1 MKRGIIVLAFTLC
14 FAVIISGTL
23 LAKGKP
29 DTPSDKAEL
38 IEFAGDLTGSQI
50 VTGGFPNAGPFPDYT
65 MTLSGALPAGAYDG
79 KLHINIYMAD
89 PSGPPG
95 KNKRTVV
102 KFWWSDG
109 IGIRI
114 VGGVKVIDR
123 KTKIETVTFQDE
135 ICEVRDGEPV
145 TVSFV
150 LTRIPQ

>member
-29 DTPSDKAEL
+29 DTSGDKAEL
-38 IEFAGDLTGSQI
+38 ITFMGDLAGSQI
-50 VTGGFPNAGPFPDYT
+50 VTGGFPNAGPSPDYT
-65 MTLSGALPAGAYDG
+65 MTLSGALPAGIYDG
-79 KLHINIYMAD
+79 KLHINVYMAN

-102 KFWWSDG
+102 RFWNDD
-109 IGIRI
+109 IGIEI
-114 VGGVKVIDR
+114 IGGVKVTDR
-123 KTKIETVTFQDE
+123 KTKIVTVTFEDE
-135 ICEVRDGEPV
+135 ICKVRDRGSV

-150 LTRIPQ
+150 LTRTPR